1 MLQKVYAK
9 DQWLRNIKYMSIEG
23 DLQLFDACFKYYS
36 TFALGLITIRQSY
49 LQQICCSMLHHLM
62 AWYLAYQLP
71 ADECLHSTRDF

>member
-23 DLQLFDACFKYYS
+23 DLQLLDACFKCHS
-36 TFALGLITIRQSY
+36 TFALDLITIRQPY
-49 LQQICCSMLHHLM
+49 LQLIGCSMIHHLM

-71 ADECLHSTRDF
+71 ADKCLRSTSVQ